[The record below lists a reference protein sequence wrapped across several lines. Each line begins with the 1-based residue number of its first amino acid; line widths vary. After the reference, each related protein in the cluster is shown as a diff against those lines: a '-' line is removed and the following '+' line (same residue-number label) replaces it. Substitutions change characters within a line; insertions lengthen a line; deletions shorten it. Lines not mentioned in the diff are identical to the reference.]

1 MRSGRLHREP
11 ADLLETLPRVVR
23 IAASHWGNILQDLYL
38 GLALMTLV
46 SVGTF
51 GLGTRL
57 ARGHHW
63 IGNGLAIATVLL
75 TILYVRFFWDD
86 IRLARLVP
94 VSNLIIVGNGLP
106 LMSTFLAGIVW
117 RRIRHWRRFVAVTAL
132 WIAGLY
138 ALGFPLLA
146 NTPAC
151 SANWETID
159 DFGVRVCIQ
168 TTPATCT
175 PACAATLLG
184 LYGIDTTE
192 AEMARLCL
200 TSRNGTNWAGLYH
213 GLKAK
218 TRDTPWDVVGL
229 SGSLKDLRGPVI
241 ISVGLP
247 HDVAPDS
254 YYRTKWIWN
263 PGEEHSVIL
272 LVINQKGLLQIVDPA
287 PEIRGETWF
296 PQDLGVLWR
305 GQGMALVRREAAR

>member
-1 MRSGRLHREP
+1 SGRLHREP
-11 ADLLETLPRVVR
+11 ADLLETLLRVVR

-86 IRLARLVP
+86 IRLARFVP

-117 RRIRHWRRFVAVTAL
+117 RRIRHWRRLVAVTAL

-138 ALGFPLLA
+138 AVASPLLA

-218 TRDTPWDVVGL
+218 TRDTPWDVVVL

-272 LVINQKGLLQIVDPA
+272 LGINQKGLLQIVDPA

-305 GQGMALVRREAAR
+305 GQGMALVRREATR